1 MKVSKVLE
9 ALSSLDPEDEII
21 ITWFDRRDVESSFFG
36 GGFDAKFKI
45 KDEHWATIAT
55 AVETRDT
62 AYEGYYEDF
71 SDSVSNVMSDYKCEQ
86 CDTLD
91 YELKNAGDTGE
102 NICKGCGEEED
113 EVY

>member
-9 ALSSLDPEDEII
+9 ALSGLDPEDEII
-21 ITWFDRRDVESSFFG
+21 ITWFDRRDVNSAFYG
-36 GGFDAKFKI
+36 GGFDPEFNV
-45 KDEHWATIAT
+45 KDEHWLTIAN
-55 AVETRDT
+55 AVETMDRN
-62 AYEGYYEDF
+62 YESYYETF
-71 SDSVSNVMSDYKCEQ
+71 SDEVYQVMSDYKCEQ

-113 EVY
+113 KVY